1 MFAFILTI
9 ILTLFLS
16 FICSI
21 MEAAILSVTP
31 GYSAYLL
38 ANKPVQGEKL
48 EKLKKSIDRTITGIL
63 TLNTMS
69 HTIGSILVGVLSA
82 DIFGSNAAGI
92 VGFIMTL
99 LILYLSEIL
108 PKTIGTY
115 YWRKHLNWIIPVLIF
130 LRKITYPFYLL
141 SQGMMK
147 LVVPKNEVSHT
158 IDEIRALAL
167 LGYQKGILDNLQTQ
181 VIDNT
186 LKLRELPVHDIMT
199 PRTVAAVVDENM
211 TVKELIN
218 LENFFK
224 YSRIPVYSGNIDNI
238 TGYVFKNDVLNAL
251 IHKNE
256 NTKLSEIKRKIVIV
270 YEFFNIKK
278 AMDEMIKKNEQIAV
292 VVDEYGSFVGI
303 ITIEDIVETLLGIEI
318 IDEADQYQDLQDYA
332 KKLWQMKMNKLGIF
346 KPEDIDSQKDE

>member
-48 EKLKKSIDRTITGIL
+48 EKLKKSIDKTITGIL

-199 PRTVAAVVDENM
+199 PRTVAAILDENM
-211 TVKELIN
+211 TVSELIN
-218 LENFFK
+218 REDFFK

>member
-199 PRTVAAVVDENM
+199 PRTVAAILDENM
-211 TVKELIN
+211 TVSELIN
-218 LENFFK
+218 REDFFK

-303 ITIEDIVETLLGIEI
+303 ITIEDIVETLLGIAI